1 MPMFES
7 EPETIGTYKSDQIGN
22 FLREG
27 LSEKYPKTEIE
38 VVPVHREG
46 HALFDMIVTRRA
58 CSGCCRRGRS
68 HRRISQAVMGSVL
81 EPMFKLSLI
90 AGICTGVVGGVT
102 SESTR

>member
-46 HALFDMIVTRRA
+46 HALFDMIVRTDPITACEMRA
-58 CSGCCRRGRS
+58 Y
-68 HRRISQAVMGSVL
+68 
-81 EPMFKLSLI
+81 
-90 AGICTGVVGGVT
+90 VGGFFRAYNNRNKLV
-102 SESTR
+102 